1 VTFTRYLNR
10 TASHPTLRVDPD
22 FRDFLERDGELP
34 KATSTSALSGAGVK
48 RFLNRMG
55 DAVDKITFKMDES
68 DEVRKENSPPL
79 THQPKLV
86 INTTHSQSKI

>member
-1 VTFTRYLNR
+1 
-10 TASHPTLRVDPD
+10 
-22 FRDFLERDGELP
+22 
-34 KATSTSALSGAGVK
+34 
-48 RFLNRMG
+48 MG